1 MRTFR
6 ELTVWQQA
14 HEFVLAVYRATAHYP
29 SHELYGLV
37 SQMRR
42 SAVSITAN
50 IVEGHK
56 RRGRK
61 EFLNFLEI
69 ADSSLEELKYYLLL
83 STDLR
88 YIIPS
93 AVEPL
98 YQQAERIGR
107 MLTRLKQYIRKEVS
121 NVSPRRLVPT
131 NP

>member
-6 ELTVWQQA
+6 ELTVWQHA
-14 HEFVLAVYRATAHYP
+14 HEFVLAVYRATARYP

-42 SAVSITAN
+42 SAVSVTAN

-88 YIIPS
+88 YVVPS
-93 AVEPL
+93 AAEPL
-98 YQQAERIGR
+98 SQKAEHIGR
-107 MLTRLKQYIRKEVS
+107 MLSRLKQYIRKEVLD
-121 NVSPRRLVPT
+121 VSPHRLVPT
-131 NP
+131 NS